1 MHKQAQLAATLVVGV
16 VIILAVAMASNRPT
30 AQQVIPQGDD
40 SVATLVQ
47 SCLQQS
53 LEQAVID
60 YGAEPRWCY
69 KDGVLAHFDDAYTR
83 VSDLVRSNLQSCI

>member
-40 SVATLVQ
+40 SVATLV
-47 SCLQQS
+47 
-53 LEQAVID
+53 
-60 YGAEPRWCY
+60 
-69 KDGVLAHFDDAYTR
+69 
-83 VSDLVRSNLQSCI
+83 

>member
-60 YGAEPRWCY
+60 YGA
-69 KDGVLAHFDDAYTR
+69 
-83 VSDLVRSNLQSCI
+83 